1 MLTAKQRAF
10 LRSLA
15 QNRSPA
21 LQIGKEGL
29 TGPLIRQADE
39 YLVAH
44 ELLKVQVGRSLA
56 AAVRPLAEE
65 LAAACAAE
73 LVQVI
78 GHRFVLYRRSEE
90 LRREGRGIILPR

>member
-29 TGPLIRQADE
+29 SGPLIRQADE

-44 ELLKVQVGRSLA
+44 ELLKVQVGRPLA
-56 AAVRPLAEE
+56 GDVRPLAEE
-65 LAAACAAE
+65 LAAALNADV
-73 LVQVI
+73 VQVI

-90 LRREGRGIILPR
+90 LHLEGNGIILPR